1 MDKKQSRFNLKFGQG
16 TNLII
21 ALLGIITILVGIL
34 WKSHP
39 VRQTI
44 LLSIGTSMIA
54 SAIVAFLNA
63 YYMLESNKVKQLIK
77 TWHLQQLYKTRA
89 EMNGCESN
97 TALRNCS
104 KNIDIIAEGM
114 HNFLSVQGSVLS
126 EKLNNGVKIRI
137 ISCDSETM
145 LAQRYRDESRSG
157 KCEGNATADQVYEL
171 FCWVKEQSKNG
182 NLEIRFHNSYPAF
195 SYLRIDSHVFIGPN
209 LWHRPSQQSFAMSF
223 DGGEGAEYFQNYF
236 DELWNSEF
244 VHPELHLNIKQM
256 EGD

>member
-1 MDKKQSRFNLKFGQG
+1 
-16 TNLII
+16 
-21 ALLGIITILVGIL
+21 
-34 WKSHP
+34 
-39 VRQTI
+39 
-44 LLSIGTSMIA
+44 
-54 SAIVAFLNA
+54 
-63 YYMLESNKVKQLIK
+63 
-77 TWHLQQLYKTRA
+77 
-89 EMNGCESN
+89 
-97 TALRNCS
+97 
-104 KNIDIIAEGM
+104 
-114 HNFLSVQGSVLS
+114 
-126 EKLNNGVKIRI
+126 
-137 ISCDSETM
+137 M